1 MRLKVQDYPDLVRDP
16 NSKAILNI
24 NQSALQEHISK
35 QRMKET
41 IQNVQEEVST
51 IKSDLQELKI
61 LLRQLVAKD

>member
-41 IQNVQEEVST
+41 KQNVQEEVST